1 MILLINII
9 TIYSYF
15 TFNYQIEHYHI
26 LEIILYRFILFII
39 DLYNNKGLQS
49 ITTTNTTTTTT
60 TTLIIIISSIIRKW
74 LWWRWYHYKYWKS
87 IILIYIKWI
96 IYMDLLILLF
106 NLNKIES
113 NLMIMKSNLSFNNN
127 ISINLYHNNNHI
139 KNQYIIDHHQH
150 HDPYNKSNIQII
162 HKIKRRSHS
171 KQSEQQQQQP
181 ITNYYEPEEI
191 LSPDYTLPYQD
202 IKCMEFIQST
212 EIKYIKD
219 SSSMLNGFFGMSN
232 LPKRTIEYSFQTPN
246 YPAPYPLNIECIK
259 VIAGKFINE

>member
-1 MILLINII
+1 M
-9 TIYSYF
+9 
-15 TFNYQIEHYHI
+15 
-26 LEIILYRFILFII
+26 
-39 DLYNNKGLQS
+39 
-49 ITTTNTTTTTT
+49 
-60 TTLIIIISSIIRKW
+60 
-74 LWWRWYHYKYWKS
+74 
-87 IILIYIKWI
+87 
-96 IYMDLLILLF
+96 
-106 NLNKIES
+106 
-113 NLMIMKSNLSFNNN
+113 SFNNN
-127 ISINLYHNNNHI
+127 ISINLYHNNNNHNI
-139 KNQYIIDHHQH
+139 KNQYIIDHH
-150 HDPYNKSNIQII
+150 HDPYNISNNQII
-162 HKIKRRSHS
+162 HKIERRSHS
-171 KQSEQQQQQP
+171 KQSGQQQPHQQQQQEQQQHQQP